1 MESDLIIQ
9 FISMCLLGLENNDE
23 IKVRQIEMNTSRIAL
38 MIYLGEK
45 SIDFEF
51 ISIDLRM
58 NVAFNCFNSNQAIR
72 QQELYKRKKKIQG
85 EQYLVHHHNY
95 EFFYREEKKTRTHRS
110 MKTNEKKRQNQKLT
124 KNMRLSKKQIYLDQS
139 LLTTL
144 LVALETTSIHLEQS
158 NVYSIHRK
166 QQCIYRSKAY

>member
-95 EFFYREEKKTRTHRS
+95 EFFYREEKK
-110 MKTNEKKRQNQKLT
+110 NENSSFYENQRKKKAKLEV
-124 KNMRLSKKQIYLDQS
+124 D
-139 LLTTL
+139 
-144 LVALETTSIHLEQS
+144 
-158 NVYSIHRK
+158 
-166 QQCIYRSKAY
+166 